1 MRYVLVALSLVSLLD
16 SSLLAELKE
25 FPAGS
30 STSLQIPV
38 GTSIQVNGAS
48 GKGDASQYIKFS
60 ITAGETSYDLG
71 DYMYSSGLYIN
82 GPASLNVS
90 AVTITPLNNIPYK
103 LDRYGGIWKDST
115 GLGNFTIRLESEVP
129 PMIALDGTIT
139 EFDPNYQA
147 YLTWKNAGNNPL
159 PADAYT
165 GNNIAGSGVLI
176 DFTRYS
182 NQPFKTLLI
191 PTGTTNPFTVP
202 AGKRIIC
209 RDGLHMMTT
218 YARPILRGSGG
229 SAEYGSEEF
238 QPAGLIIKIRG
249 YNIPSQE
256 IEGPEVLS
264 VSYNQSTI
272 TLGGGGS
279 ATTTSGY
286 QVGPSFG
293 IFTYYFTDESS
304 SPVSSSFVND
314 IANNILTTSG
324 NYGLATK
331 TQITTAIN
339 EGKASGI
346 ARVRA
351 FPSEWSLFTTSQIQN
366 MAIGDLVLTKEVN
379 GQFVLNYDIE
389 QSTDLQNWTTYEAY
403 TLPLTGLPIDKAFV
417 RIKMINSSPN
427 PSPSTAAGSNMN

>member
-1 MRYVLVALSLVSLLD
+1 MRYILIASSLMYFLESG
-16 SSLLAELKE
+16 LLAELME

-30 STSLQIPV
+30 SNSLQIPAGASIQIN
-38 GTSIQVNGAS
+38 GTSA
-48 GKGDASQYIKFS
+48 KGDAAQYIKIR
-60 ITAGETSYDLG
+60 ITISETSYDLNE
-71 DYMYSSGLYIN
+71 YTYLNGLYIN
-82 GPASLNVS
+82 GPALLNVS
-90 AVTITPLNNIPYK
+90 PVTITPHNNIPYK
-103 LDRYGGIWKDST
+103 LDKYGGIWKDPS
-115 GLGNFTIRLESEVP
+115 GAGQFTQWVDQWSWLSS
-129 PMIALDGTIT
+129 DGITIVYN
-139 EFDPNYQA
+139 PVYQA
-147 YLTWKNAGNNPL
+147 YLDWKNAGNAPL

-165 GNNIAGSGVLI
+165 GGNIAESGVLI

-182 NQPFKTLLI
+182 NQPFRNILI
-191 PTGTTNPFTVP
+191 PTGTTQTIDVP

-209 RDGLHMMTT
+209 RGGLNMIA
-218 YARPILRGSGG
+218 YAPPILRGSGG
-229 SAEYGSEEF
+229 SAEYGSEQF
-238 QPAGLIIKIRG
+238 QPAGVIVKIKG

-256 IEGPEVLS
+256 IEGPEELS

-331 TQITTAIN
+331 TQITTAID
-339 EGKASGI
+339 EGRAYGI
-346 ARVRA
+346 ASVRA
-351 FPSEWSLFTTSQIQN
+351 FPNTWSLFTTSQIQN

-389 QSTDLQNWTTYEAY
+389 QSTDLQNWTTYDAY

-427 PSPSTAAGSNMN
+427 PSPSTASGSNMN